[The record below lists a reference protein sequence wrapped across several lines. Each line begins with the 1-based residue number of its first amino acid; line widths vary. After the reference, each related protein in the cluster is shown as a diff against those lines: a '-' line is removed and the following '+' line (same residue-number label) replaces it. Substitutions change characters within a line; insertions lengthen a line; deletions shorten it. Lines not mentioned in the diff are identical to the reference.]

1 MDPAVINLN
10 EAAQLIE
17 EMGGKVL
24 NPIRIDDTS
33 MFDSID
39 QPLFAFVDV
48 ETTGFTPGEDEIIQL
63 SIVGAKFDGDRIL
76 GRKLLYSSY
85 NEPTKEIPELI
96 REMTGISYETVKGQ
110 SIDWQE
116 VDLTLRSSVLIVAHN
131 AAFDRA
137 FIEEHSRAAKE
148 MAWGCTMSQIPWDKY
163 PKWGSAK
170 LEFLL
175 FKYGYF
181 YGAHSADI
189 DCHAGVTL
197 LEQSFPGT
205 DESNLQ
211 ILLDNARRTDVRVAA
226 KGAAFSAKD
235 KLKDRGYSW
244 KGDDKAPEIGQK
256 YWWIEV
262 PMEELRH

>member
-116 VDLTLRSSVLIVAHN
+116 VDLPLHCLVAHAGHLPDQLRDSEGAKHRLARGGFD
-131 AAFDRA
+131 AALFCVDR
-137 FIEEHSRAAKE
+137 R
-148 MAWGCTMSQIPWDKY
+148 P
-163 PKWGSAK
+163 
-170 LEFLL
+170 
-175 FKYGYF
+175 
-181 YGAHSADI
+181 
-189 DCHAGVTL
+189 
-197 LEQSFPGT
+197 
-205 DESNLQ
+205 
-211 ILLDNARRTDVRVAA
+211 RR
-226 KGAAFSAKD
+226 S
-235 KLKDRGYSW
+235 L
-244 KGDDKAPEIGQK
+244 
-256 YWWIEV
+256 
-262 PMEELRH
+262 